1 MTDVSEIKLLARGRW
16 REILCTLGGLS
27 PEILDGRNHACPRCG
42 GHDRFSLV
50 GESRGAVLCRKCF
63 DSKNGD
69 GIAAIGWLRQID
81 FPESLKLLSE
91 YLGGNTKTAAGS
103 KPVNSCPVARLAAAK
118 SCPEFSLR
126 EYGAAAEGSRVTFPA
141 YGPDREQCTSFGVWP
156 DATGKR
162 SKGLFDKGKPA
173 GLFFPSGDLGP
184 RFPVPSETIILC
196 EGVKDAAAYHSLGYY
211 ACGLNT
217 DQLAQKFVP
226 LFQDAHV
233 VLMPDRTSDAEGKAQ
248 TSAGRLASVTA
259 SVKIGTLPLPLDG
272 NLGDDVRDALKQ
284 NEGEQLVR
292 AAVESAKA
300 WNEPEADNGVRR
312 ISMQQAV
319 AERLDEHRQ
328 GPIPRVKLGIEKLDA
343 TLGGGIPY
351 GSLVVVGAL
360 SSHGK
365 TAFSLQVTHYITGG
379 QGIPATFISLEM
391 GAGELADRTLS
402 YASDSPKE
410 HWHKLLPRLD
420 SDAADHFQGAATCTL
435 VEGVSELDDVKREI
449 TLAFE
454 GGSKVVI
461 IDYAQL
467 IDAGSRDD
475 TNAIMRRVSAEFKRL
490 AKQHHGIIVCLAQLN
505 RRVEER
511 KPLVPRLTDI
521 EYGSK
526 LGHDS
531 DVVLFLVWPH
541 RIDQREPPNRYQ
553 VFIEKNRNGQSKVGL
568 NCNFN
573 PPRQRITED
582 EFVHAQSSDF

>member
-1 MTDVSEIKLLARGRW
+1 M
-16 REILCTLGGLS
+16 
-27 PEILDGRNHACPRCG
+27 
-42 GHDRFSLV
+42 
-50 GESRGAVLCRKCF
+50 
-63 DSKNGD
+63 
-69 GIAAIGWLRQID
+69 
-81 FPESLKLLSE
+81 
-91 YLGGNTKTAAGS
+91 
-103 KPVNSCPVARLAAAK
+103 
-118 SCPEFSLR
+118 
-126 EYGAAAEGSRVTFPA
+126 
-141 YGPDREQCTSFGVWP
+141 
-156 DATGKR
+156 
-162 SKGLFDKGKPA
+162 
-173 GLFFPSGDLGP
+173 
-184 RFPVPSETIILC
+184 IIIC

-211 ACGLNT
+211 ASGLNS

-226 LFQDAHV
+226 LFQDSHV
-233 VLMPDRTSDAEGKAQ
+233 VLMPDRTSDAEYKAR
-248 TSAGRLASVTA
+248 TSAGRLASVAA

-292 AAVESAKA
+292 AAIENAKA
-300 WNEPEADNGVRR
+300 WNEPVIDSGVRR
-312 ISMQQAV
+312 ITMQQAV
-319 AERLDEHRQ
+319 TERLDEYQR
-328 GPIPRVKLGIEKLDA
+328 GPIPRVELGIEKLDA
-343 TLGGGIPY
+343 TLGGGVPY

-365 TAFSLQVTHYITGG
+365 TAFSLQITHHITGG
-379 QGIPATFISLEM
+379 QSLPVTFISLEM
-391 GAGELADRTLS
+391 GVGELADRTLS

-420 SDAADHFQGAATCTL
+420 RDASEHFQGAAPCTL
-435 VEGVSELDDVKREI
+435 IEGVSELDDVKREI
-449 TLAFE
+449 TLAFD

-526 LGHDS
+526 LGHDA

-541 RIDQREPPNRYQ
+541 RVDQSFPANEYQ
-553 VFIEKNRNGQSKVGL
+553 VFIEKNRNGRSKVGL
-568 NCNFN
+568 NCHFN
-573 PPRQRITED
+573 PPRQRITEE
-582 EFVHAQSSDF
+582 EFAHAPSGDY